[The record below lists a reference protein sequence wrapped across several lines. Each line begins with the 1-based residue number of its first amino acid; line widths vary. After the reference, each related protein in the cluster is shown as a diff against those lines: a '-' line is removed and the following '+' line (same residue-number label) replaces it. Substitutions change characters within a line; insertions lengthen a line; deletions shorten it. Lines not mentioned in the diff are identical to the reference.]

1 MQYIELLIKEKI
13 SSIDQSLDLQGAD
26 RKMLQLACKDFG
38 NYMKFNNKTTQ
49 YMHFDENL
57 EKLPK
62 EELSELESFLT
73 IWTAKWMKKWQERI
87 KLLIGN
93 NCKNEL
99 FQLQQI
105 LAKVGPMWQKLEF
118 KQELIDIVVST
129 LINNG
134 EICASDILAEH
145 AVKLELANNNLNIA
159 DKAQALIFLNKVMRR
174 ANDMAKN
181 SGPLMF
187 IEVGKAYFNSAT
199 TSSPLCV
206 KS

>member
-1 MQYIELLIKEKI
+1 MQYIEILIKEKI
-13 SSIDQSLDLQGAD
+13 SSIDPSLDLQDAD

-93 NCKNEL
+93 NRKNEL
-99 FQLQQI
+99 SQLYQT
-105 LAKVGPMWQKLEF
+105 LAKADPILQTIEY
-118 KQELIDIVVST
+118 KQELIDIVASS

-134 EICASDILAEH
+134 EICCSDILAEH
-145 AVKLELANNNLNIA
+145 AVKLELAKNHLNIS
-159 DKAQALIFLNKVMRR
+159 DKAQTLTFLNNVLRR
-174 ANDMAKN
+174 ANEMAKN
-181 SGPLMF
+181 SGPLLF
-187 IEVGKAYFNSAT
+187 IMISKAYYDSAK
-199 TSSPLCV
+199 TSSPLYV
-206 KS
+206 KN